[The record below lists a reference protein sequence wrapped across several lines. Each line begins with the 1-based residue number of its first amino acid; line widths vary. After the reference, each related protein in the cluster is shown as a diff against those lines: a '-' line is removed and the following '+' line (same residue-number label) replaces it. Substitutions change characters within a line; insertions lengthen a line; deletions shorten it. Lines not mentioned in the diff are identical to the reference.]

1 MGTGYCSLSWMDG
14 IADSCYLRSIYS
26 DDPLFHNY
34 KIIYSVYNNDFKT
47 PFRSSFADKLRYDG
61 IDGESLKILK
71 NPDFISISKLAIKYS
86 DAVIIGSE
94 EINGEISQYIKTIS
108 KPVLA
113 FQDESVYID
122 AYNDFYDSMLS

>member
-1 MGTGYCSLSWMDG
+1 
-14 IADSCYLRSIYS
+14 
-26 DDPLFHNY
+26 
-34 KIIYSVYNNDFKT
+34 
-47 PFRSSFADKLRYDG
+47 
-61 IDGESLKILK
+61 LK